1 MSYDKQKK
9 ITMTPLK
16 RFYNL
21 LELDKKDVY
30 QIFFYAIFA
39 GLISLSLP
47 LGIQAIINFIQSGRV
62 SASWIVLIILVI
74 FGVALVGILSLM
86 QLRITENLQQKIFV
100 RASFEFA
107 ARLPKIKME
116 QLYNSY
122 PPELA
127 NRFFDTMT
135 IQKGTSKLLIDFSAA
150 LLQIAFGVILLS
162 LYHPYFIIF
171 GVLLFFL
178 LYFIFRF
185 SFKSGLETSLK
196 ESKFKYKVAGWLQEL
211 ARNNYSFKNDLHYNF
226 GLQKNNNI
234 VSEYLNYR
242 EKHFSVIKRQFTQ
255 LILFKI
261 LITGGLLSI
270 GGFLVLSQQ
279 MNIGQFV
286 AAEIIILLVITSV
299 EKIIIGLETFYDVL
313 TSIEK
318 IGQVTDM
325 ELEEDTAF
333 SSDTCYANISLEI
346 ENLTFKFPDS
356 NKEILSALSLKIEQ
370 GEKIAIEGPNS
381 SGKTTLIR
389 ILSGLLQPTSGTFYI
404 NDDTYRKIN
413 LKQYRSQIGGI
424 IHGETPFEG
433 TLLENI
439 TFNDNSITTENLKWA
454 IEGVQLSSFVKTLP
468 KGLETHIFPE
478 GKQLS
483 SSDAEKVLL
492 ARSIIHKPKILFYE
506 DPTDMMD
513 IKVANEII
521 DFLTS
526 EKNNWTIIV
535 SSKNPYWKTKCS
547 RIITMENGT
556 IQLDLKNK

>member
-1 MSYDKQKK
+1 
-9 ITMTPLK
+9 MTSLK

-47 LGIQAIINFIQSGRV
+47 LGIQAITNFIQSGRV
-62 SASWIVLIILVI
+62 SASWIVLIILVV

-100 RASFEFA
+100 RSSFEFA
-107 ARLPKIKME
+107 ARLPKIKTE
-116 QLYNSY
+116 QLYDTY

-150 LLQIAFGVILLS
+150 LLQIVFGVILLS

-171 GVLLFFL
+171 GVLLFGI
-178 LYFIFRF
+178 LYFIFKF

-196 ESKFKYKVAGWLQEL
+196 ESKFKYKVASWLQEM
-211 ARNNYSFKNDLHYNF
+211 ARNNFSFKNDLNYNY
-226 GLQKNNNI
+226 GLQKNNNL
-234 VSEYLNYR
+234 VSNYLNYR
-242 EKHFSVIKRQFTQ
+242 EKHFDVIKRQFSQ
-255 LILFKI
+255 LIMFKI
-261 LITGGLLSI
+261 LITASLLSI

-286 AAEIIILLVITSV
+286 AAEIIILLVINSV

-318 IGQVTDM
+318 IGQVTDL
-325 ELEEDTAF
+325 ELEEDVAF
-333 SSDTCYANISLEI
+333 KGDTCYTNISLET
-346 ENLTFKFPDS
+346 ENLSFKFPDS
-356 NKEILSALSLKIEQ
+356 NKEILNAITLKIEQ
-370 GEKIAIEGPNS
+370 GEKIVIEGENG

-389 ILSGLLQPTSGTFYI
+389 VLSGLLQPTNGSFYI
-404 NDDTYRKIN
+404 NDDTFRKIN
-413 LKQYRSQIGGI
+413 LKQFRSQIGSI
-424 IHGETPFEG
+424 IHSETPFEG

-439 TFNDNSITTENLKWA
+439 TFNDNTISTEDLKWA
-454 IEGVQLSSFVKTLP
+454 IDGVQLSTYIKSLP
-468 KGLETHIFPE
+468 KGLETRIFPE

-483 SSDAEKVLL
+483 SSNTQKMLL

-506 DPTDMMD
+506 DPTDTMD
-513 IKVANEII
+513 EKVANEII
-521 DFLTS
+521 DFITS
-526 EKNNWTIIV
+526 DKNKWTIIV
-535 SSKNPYWKTKCS
+535 SSKNPYWKTKCNRS
-547 RIITMENGT
+547 ITMQNGA
-556 IQLDLKNK
+556 IQLDLKTN